1 MGNKKII
8 QGIKNEVKSFF
19 QAVGKTSELVYLVLL
34 TLYVALFYFLK
45 IAWVDEIQSTFD
57 TIRYSFLGLIMWGSA
72 LYLLFVIAEW
82 KNLWKKT
89 IILIIL
95 AAALL
100 TGTYFFSRRMTTNL
114 YGVVMDVFF
123 CVLAYRKDF
132 RKILKCMLGVS
143 VVMMLIAAVG
153 LPLHLT
159 LEVEKP
165 NFIIATHSLGINY
178 PNTWGYLAF
187 LALVILW
194 YLYLR
199 NKAIITVVL
208 FWVASLFMYFYI
220 GCRTIAGLAIVFP
233 VCAIVVDLIEKR
245 IDQEIKEGT
254 FRKNR
259 ILEWIITG
267 IPYIAWAIMMFLS
280 VNVDWIYQFYQ
291 GGALRNMAW
300 RFLQGG
306 LYFQTYGIPLVGN
319 PYRSNQHTFINVQ
332 NEFVEV
338 GILDSS
344 FAAYTIMRGILWIA
358 YTMLWLCVAHRKAL
372 KKRDYAIILIA
383 VFFLGF
389 AMMERP
395 GLEMWYNFV
404 LLYPLAKVISKPR
417 TEKFL
422 DFDQTVEPDKGTA
435 ITENEKEYKTFMGI
449 KTFPP
454 YRVEEGRSKVEVG
467 YDFTTYVH
475 TLGLPSD
482 VDKEC
487 LFEALDH
494 IYAAEKYVRADQERL
509 KYSKGFIEY
518 HTGQVMFINRLGA
531 KTVNDSL
538 SFSMGD
544 VIGEM
549 TVEEYVQDKYR
560 KAVDASETQE
570 PAEALPAL
578 YYFLGVKSI
587 CEMYAGD
594 FDRSKYDMN
603 IFSEKLGRSVF
614 NKIDNHM
621 HGKADE
627 FLFNTSIADYREALV
642 DEEQIAAEE

>member
-1 MGNKKII
+1 
-8 QGIKNEVKSFF
+8 
-19 QAVGKTSELVYLVLL
+19 
-34 TLYVALFYFLK
+34 
-45 IAWVDEIQSTFD
+45 
-57 TIRYSFLGLIMWGSA
+57 
-72 LYLLFVIAEW
+72 
-82 KNLWKKT
+82 
-89 IILIIL
+89 
-95 AAALL
+95 
-100 TGTYFFSRRMTTNL
+100 
-114 YGVVMDVFF
+114 
-123 CVLAYRKDF
+123 
-132 RKILKCMLGVS
+132 MLGAS
-143 VVMMLIAAVG
+143 VVMLLIAAVG

-159 LEVEKP
+159 LDLQKP
-165 NFIIATHSLGINY
+165 NYIIATHSLGINY

-187 LALVILW
+187 LAMVILW

-199 NKAIITVVL
+199 NKAIITFAL
-208 FWVASLFMYFYI
+208 FWAASLFMYFYI
-220 GCRTIAGLAIVFP
+220 GCRTIAGLAIIFP
-233 VCAIVVDLIEKR
+233 IGALAADLIEKR
-245 IDQEIKEGT
+245 IDQKTKEGT

-259 ILEWIITG
+259 IIEWIITG
-267 IPYIAWAIMMFLS
+267 IPYIAWAIMMILS

-291 GGALRNMAW
+291 GGLLRNVAW

-319 PYRSNQHTFINVQ
+319 PYRPNQHTFINVQ
-332 NEFVEV
+332 NEYIEV
-338 GILDSS
+338 AILDSS

-358 YTMLWLCVAHRKAL
+358 YTMLWLCVAHKKAL
-372 KKRDYAIILIA
+372 KKRDYAIILIDI
-383 VFFLGF
+383 VFLGF

-482 VDKEC
+482 VDKGS
-487 LFEALDH
+487 LFEAFNH
-494 IYAAEKYVRADQERL
+494 IYTTEKFVKADQERM

-518 HTGQVMFINRLGA
+518 HTGQVMFIYRLGA

-549 TVEEYVQDKYR
+549 TIEEYVQDKYQ
-560 KAVDASETQE
+560 KAADASGTQE
-570 PAEALPAL
+570 PAELLSAL
-578 YYFLGVKSI
+578 YYFLGTKSV
-587 CEMYAGD
+587 CEMYASD

-627 FLFNTSIADYREALV
+627 FLFSTSIADYREALI
-642 DEEQIAAEE
+642 EKEQIAGGE

>member
-1 MGNKKII
+1 MGNNKII
-8 QGIKNEVKSFF
+8 QGIRNEEKSFF
-19 QAVGKTSELVYLVLL
+19 QAVGKSSELVYLVLL

-45 IAWVDEIQSTFD
+45 IGWVEEVQSAFD
-57 TIRYSFLGLIMWGSA
+57 TIRYSFLSLIMWGSA
-72 LYLLFVIAEW
+72 LYLLFVLAEW

-100 TGTYFFSRRMTTNL
+100 TGTYLFTKRMSTNL

-123 CVLAYRKDF
+123 CVLAYKKDF

-143 VVMMLIAAVG
+143 VVMLAIAAIGV
-153 LPLHLT
+153 PLHLT
-159 LEVEKP
+159 AEVEKP
-165 NFIIATHSLGINY
+165 DFIIATHSLGINY

-199 NKAIITVVL
+199 NKAVITFAL

-220 GCRTIAGLAIVFP
+220 GCRTIAGLTIIFP
-233 VCAIVVDLIEKR
+233 VAALAVDMIEKR
-245 IDQEIKEGT
+245 IDQKTKEGT
-254 FRKNR
+254 FKKNK
-259 ILEWIITG
+259 ILEWIITVF
-267 IPYIAWAIMMFLS
+267 PFIAWGIMMFLS
-280 VNVDWIYQFYQ
+280 VSVDLMYRFYH
-291 GGALRNMAW
+291 GPLRNLAW

-306 LYFQTYGIPLVGN
+306 LYFKTYGLPLVGN

-332 NEFVEV
+332 NEFIEV

-344 FAAYTIMRGILWIA
+344 FAAYIIMRGILWLA

-372 KKRDYAIILIA
+372 KKRDYAIILIE

-395 GLEMWYNFV
+395 GLEMWYNFI
-404 LLYPLAKVISKPR
+404 LLYPLAKVFSKPR

-422 DFDQTVEPDKGTA
+422 EFDKTAEPDKGTA

-454 YRVEEGRSKVEVG
+454 YRVEEGSEGVEVG
-467 YDFTTYVH
+467 YDYTTYVH
-475 TLGLPSD
+475 TLRLPSD
-482 VDKEC
+482 VEKES
-487 LFEALDH
+487 LFEAFNNIH
-494 IYAAEKYVRADQERL
+494 ATETFVKADQERA

-518 HTGQVMFINRLGA
+518 HTGQVMFIYRLGA
-531 KTVNDSL
+531 KTVNDIL
-538 SFSMGD
+538 TFSMGD
-544 VIGEM
+544 VMGES
-549 TVEEYVQDKYR
+549 TVEDYVQEKYQH
-560 KAVDASETQE
+560 AVDAFSTQE

-594 FDRSKYDMN
+594 FDRSKYEMF
-603 IFSEKLGRSVF
+603 IFSEKLSRSVF

-627 FLFNTSIADYREALV
+627 FLFNTSIADYKEAFL
-642 DEEQIAAEE
+642 EKEQITAEE

>member
-1 MGNKKII
+1 MGNNKFI
-8 QGIKNEVKSFF
+8 QGIRNEGKSFF
-19 QAVGKTSELVYLVLL
+19 QAIGKSSEIVYLVLL

-45 IAWVDEIQSTFD
+45 IGWVEEVQSAFD
-57 TIRYSFLGLIMWGSA
+57 TIRYSFLSLIMWGSA
-72 LYLLFVIAEW
+72 LYLLFVLAEW

-100 TGTYFFSRRMTTNL
+100 TGTYFFSKRMSTNL

-123 CVLAYRKDF
+123 CVLAYKKDF

-143 VVMMLIAAVG
+143 VVMLAIAAIGV
-153 LPLHLT
+153 PLHLT
-159 LEVEKP
+159 AEVEKP
-165 NFIIATHSLGINY
+165 DFIIATHSLGINY

-199 NKAIITVVL
+199 NKAVITFAF
-208 FWVASLFMYFYI
+208 FWAASLFMYFYI
-220 GCRTIAGLAIVFP
+220 GCRTIAGLTIIFP
-233 VCAIVVDLIEKR
+233 VAALAVDLIEKR
-245 IDQEIKEGT
+245 IDQKTKEGT

-259 ILEWIITG
+259 ILEWIIMVV
-267 IPYIAWAIMMFLS
+267 PFIAWGIMMFLS
-280 VNVDWIYQFYQ
+280 VSVDLMYRFYH
-291 GGALRNMAW
+291 GPLRNLAW

-306 LYFQTYGIPLVGN
+306 LYFKTYGLPLVGN

-332 NEFVEV
+332 NEFIEV

-344 FAAYTIMRGILWIA
+344 FAAYIIMRGILWIA

-372 KKRDYAIILIA
+372 KKRDYAIILIE

-395 GLEMWYNFV
+395 GLEMWYNFI
-404 LLYPLAKVISKPR
+404 LLYPLAKVFSKPR

-422 DFDQTVEPDKGTA
+422 EFDETAEPDKGTA
-435 ITENEKEYKTFMGI
+435 ITETEKEYKTFMGI

-454 YRVEEGRSKVEVG
+454 YRVEESSEGVEVG

-475 TLGLPSD
+475 TLKIPSD
-482 VDKEC
+482 VEKES
-487 LFEALDH
+487 LFEAFNH
-494 IYAAEKYVRADQERL
+494 IHATEKFVKADQERAT
-509 KYSKGFIEY
+509 YSKGFIEY
-518 HTGQVMFINRLGA
+518 YTGQMMFIYRLGA
-531 KTVNDSL
+531 KTVNDNL
-538 SFSMGD
+538 TFSMGD
-544 VIGEM
+544 VMGES
-549 TVEEYVQDKYR
+549 TVEEYVQEKYQN
-560 KAVDASETQE
+560 AVDAFSTKE
-570 PAEALPAL
+570 PAEAISAL

-594 FDRSKYDMN
+594 FDRSKYEMS

-627 FLFNTSIADYREALV
+627 FLFNTSIVDYKEALP
-642 DEEQIAAEE
+642 EKEQIASEE